1 MTANA
6 IGNIITAVAVFEIHI
21 ERNVAENINPN
32 KIEFAVPPNI
42 EIILRAIRLCN
53 PQFSIAIASINP
65 PINRKITEFMYEPE
79 ISEPDKTPRSGKK
92 TNGTKDVAA
101 IGKASV
107 IHQIAIRTATAATLP
122 TFGFSGSGLKKIRI
136 MRKDINP
143 TTKPIFCILCIK
155 NCLVN
160 KIISLRNQ
168 FFNAGRFM

>member
-79 ISEPDKTPRSGKK
+79 ISEPDKTPRSGK
-92 TNGTKDVAA
+92 N
-101 IGKASV
+101 
-107 IHQIAIRTATAATLP
+107 
-122 TFGFSGSGLKKIRI
+122 
-136 MRKDINP
+136 
-143 TTKPIFCILCIK
+143 
-155 NCLVN
+155 
-160 KIISLRNQ
+160 
-168 FFNAGRFM
+168 